1 MTNTDFRTAMREEF
15 RLTISDLTDILLDR
29 YFEQC
34 CDDVLNE
41 LLKSEDISSTPII
54 DSYSVSATA
63 SDTLTLDVTKK
74 CLWIDDNI
82 QYIVSGSSNTIKKA
96 GIDTVIA
103 GKDVKSL
110 LSGKPCYFAK
120 LDYQAI
126 QFDAVLTAGATV
138 SFRAVFE
145 ADAISKIKDTGNFDS
160 IIYER
165 GKDLVS
171 KYLNLY
177 RRGK

>member
-1 MTNTDFRTAMREEF
+1 MTNTEFKTAMRDEF
-15 RLTISDLTDILLDR
+15 RLTISDLSDLLLDR
-29 YFEQC
+29 YFSQC
-34 CDDVLNE
+34 SDDILNE
-41 LLKSEDISSTPII
+41 LLKSENISSTPII
-54 DSYSVSATA
+54 DVYSVSTTA
-63 SDTLTLDVTKK
+63 SDTVTLDGTKK

-82 QYIVSGSSNTIKKA
+82 QYTVSGSNNSIKKA

-103 GKDVKSL
+103 GKDIKSL

-120 LDYQAI
+120 LDYQTI
-126 QFDAVLTAGATV
+126 QVDTVLVSGATI
-138 SFRAVFE
+138 SFRAIFE
-145 ADAISKIKDTGNFDS
+145 ADAIAKIQDSGNFDS
-160 IIYER
+160 IVYER